1 MFTIPTQG
9 KRVILRFGIRVHAQ
23 QDGKNLRIRGKS
35 VASGCVYF
43 DRDVQVVNDEAH
55 EITLDFP
62 LPISPEKLIV
72 EFAGPATPLTLQ
84 TAYLWS
90 LDEYSPVE
98 RAFFEFL
105 KWFLPRACK
114 LKPGI
119 YDIPGTKY
127 RLLYYKDDII
137 DSVDGRIKTPAR
149 SDHWENALHASR
161 KAFKKYGVFTN
172 GATLLHEFGLLETGD
187 RDEGL
192 PDYYSADLAL
202 SYGFPKTEVSYI
214 HTKLIADTAEHQTP
228 LQREANHQRAIEMS
242 DYIEQYEQPYVD
254 F

>member
-127 RLLYYKDDII
+127 RLLYYKDDLIRFAPPPALPRKKQAVCG
-137 DSVDGRIKTPAR
+137 SEFAETVNAEPAGR
-149 SDHWENALHASR
+149 NL
-161 KAFKKYGVFTN
+161 AF
-172 GATLLHEFGLLETGD
+172 
-187 RDEGL
+187 
-192 PDYYSADLAL
+192 
-202 SYGFPKTEVSYI
+202 
-214 HTKLIADTAEHQTP
+214 
-228 LQREANHQRAIEMS
+228 
-242 DYIEQYEQPYVD
+242 
-254 F
+254 